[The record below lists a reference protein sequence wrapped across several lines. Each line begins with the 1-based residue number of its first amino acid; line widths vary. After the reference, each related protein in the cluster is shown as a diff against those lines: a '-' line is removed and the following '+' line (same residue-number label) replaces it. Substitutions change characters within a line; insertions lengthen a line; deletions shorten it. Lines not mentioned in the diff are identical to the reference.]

1 MPIQILMH
9 ISHMMNFYCRLEV
22 TRTGSLPKKC
32 SLFIYI
38 YITQSLSFVKWAS
51 KLPLESLC
59 FIYFYP
65 NSINLIIIII
75 TVSLKK
81 GLYKG
86 PGKHFRSNTL
96 FLGIWSKMVCIYK
109 VYWCRLTW
117 SKMNSVW
124 GDVWF
129 SAMLQVYFTTCLH
142 GCSTIFPSHRPS
154 ACSL

>member
-38 YITQSLSFVKWAS
+38 YITQSLSFVIWAS

-59 FIYFYP
+59 FIYFSP
-65 NSINLIIIII
+65 NSINLIIVII
-75 TVSLKK
+75 VSLKK

-86 PGKHFRSNTL
+86 PGKNSGSNTL
-96 FLGIWSKMVCIYK
+96 FLGTWRKMVYK
-109 VYWCRLTW
+109 VYWCRLAW
-117 SKMNSVW
+117 YVNSVW
-124 GDVWF
+124 GEVWF
-129 SAMLQVYFTTCLH
+129 STILQVYFTTCLY
-142 GCSTIFPSHRPS
+142 GWSVLFPSHRPLTF
-154 ACSL
+154 SL